1 MSISI
6 SANARMVGGL
16 FSSNFQN
23 NSFSGGGL
31 AGGFNYS
38 DYASIRNGSYHKLL
52 SSYYSLDDVRTASK
66 STDAVSRTGA
76 GSTSRTYN
84 YWTPEGKV
92 QRTYDTSLVTSK
104 RPVSKPESSSK
115 DTATS
120 KEPTSKLGAI
130 EADAEKLSSAADAL
144 LAQGSKS
151 LFKQVTT
158 TDKDGNTVKGYDTD
172 KIYKA
177 VNSFVTQYNALTK
190 SAGSSNVMAIRT
202 SSDSMGYYSAQ
213 NAKKLS
219 SIGIKFDAGT
229 NKLSID
235 EEIFKN
241 ADMDTVKSLFSGSGS
256 YAYQV
261 SAKASQIDSHAQYEA
276 SRANTY
282 NSVGAYSYNYS
293 SGDLWN
299 SMF

>member
-1 MSISI
+1 M
-6 SANARMVGGL
+6 
-16 FSSNFQN
+16 
-23 NSFSGGGL
+23 
-31 AGGFNYS
+31 
-38 DYASIRNGSYHKLL
+38 
-52 SSYYSLDDVRTASK
+52 
-66 STDAVSRTGA
+66 
-76 GSTSRTYN
+76 
-84 YWTPEGKV
+84 
-92 QRTYDTSLVTSK
+92 
-104 RPVSKPESSSK
+104 
-115 DTATS
+115 
-120 KEPTSKLGAI
+120 
-130 EADAEKLSSAADAL
+130 
-144 LAQGSKS
+144 
-151 LFKQVTT
+151 TT

>member
-241 ADMDTVKSLFSGSGS
+241 AEIG
-256 YAYQV
+256 
-261 SAKASQIDSHAQYEA
+261 
-276 SRANTY
+276 RAH
-282 NSVGAYSYNYS
+282 V
-293 SGDLWN
+293 
-299 SMF
+299 